1 MSLRRDGASRAE
13 VEEFNSASGH
23 EKHWRYNAPPGLIK
37 RIVLITGANTGLGYE
52 IVKALSGSDKP
63 YEILLGGRSI
73 EKAQAAAESARA
85 EFPNSQSNIRPVQI
99 DIQDDKSI
107 DALFNEVKGTYGKL
121 DVLIN
126 NAGTQV
132 DQQYM
137 AGKMTMREVWSQSW
151 DVNVV
156 STNFITHQF
165 VPLLLSSD
173 DPRIAFMASGT
184 SSLTTSEGLS
194 LAINKSP
201 PKGWPKDA
209 FSLPAY
215 RSSKTGMNMMMRTL
229 KEDGVKIWCI
239 SPGFLA
245 TSLGGS
251 AEAMKKMGGADP
263 SIGATFIKDVVEGAR
278 DIDVGKVINKD
289 GIQPW

>member
-1 MSLRRDGASRAE
+1 M
-13 VEEFNSASGH
+13 
-23 EKHWRYNAPPGLIK
+23 P
-37 RIVLITGANTGLGYE
+37 
-52 IVKALSGSDKP
+52 
-63 YEILLGGRSI
+63 
-73 EKAQAAAESARA
+73 
-85 EFPNSQSNIRPVQI
+85 
-99 DIQDDKSI
+99 
-107 DALFNEVKGTYGKL
+107 
-121 DVLIN
+121 
-126 NAGTQV
+126 GTQV

-165 VPLLLSSD
+165 VPLLLNSD

-215 RSSKTGMNMMMRTL
+215 RSSKTGMNMMMRYAHFFGTRML
-229 KEDGVKIWCI
+229 
-239 SPGFLA
+239 
-245 TSLGGS
+245 
-251 AEAMKKMGGADP
+251 
-263 SIGATFIKDVVEGAR
+263 
-278 DIDVGKVINKD
+278 
-289 GIQPW
+289 

>member
-1 MSLRRDGASRAE
+1 M
-13 VEEFNSASGH
+13 
-23 EKHWRYNAPPGLIK
+23 
-37 RIVLITGANTGLGYE
+37 
-52 IVKALSGSDKP
+52 
-63 YEILLGGRSI
+63 
-73 EKAQAAAESARA
+73 
-85 EFPNSQSNIRPVQI
+85 QI

-107 DALFNEVKGTYGKL
+107 DDLFNEVKGTYGKL

-215 RSSKTGMNMMMRTL
+215 RSSKTGMNMMMREWHRTL